1 MERGLNLSGDLL
13 AALDGETFARTLL
26 GFDPDPIQA
35 RLLREEPSQ
44 LILNCSRQWGK
55 STVTAIKAI
64 HRAWSRPESLT
75 MVVAPSERQT
85 GEFVRKAS
93 VFVRRLGIKPRGD
106 GYNAISLL
114 LPNGS
119 RMLSVPAR
127 EANSRGFS
135 DVSLMIVDEA
145 SRVEEDHYEAMTP
158 SLDKLHGDLWLLS
171 TPWGKSGFFW
181 RTWAG
186 GDPDWTRVAVKA
198 TDCPR
203 LPALFLEKQRKEKGD
218 AVFRREFLCE
228 FMDADQSL
236 YNRDT
241 LLGLVRPDL
250 RPLWPGTV

>member
-1 MERGLNLSGDLL
+1 MERGLNLSGELL
-13 AALDGETFARTLL
+13 AALDGEAFARTLL

-35 RLLREEPSQ
+35 KLLRDEPAQ

-75 MVVAPSERQT
+75 LVVGPSERQT

-93 VFVRRLGIKPRGD
+93 VFVQRLGCRVRGD
-106 GYNAISLL
+106 GYNTISLL

-119 RMLSVPAR
+119 RMVSVPAR
-127 EANSRGFS
+127 EATSRGFS
-135 DVSLMIVDEA
+135 DVSLLIVDEA
-145 SRVEEDHYEAMTP
+145 ARVEDAHYSAMTP
-158 SLDKLHGDLWLLS
+158 ALDKFHGDQWLLS

-181 RTWAG
+181 RTWADR
-186 GDPDWTRVAVKA
+186 DPDWTRVAVKA

-203 LPALFLEKQRKEKGD
+203 LPERFLAQQLKEKGD

-228 FMDADQSL
+228 FMDTDQS
-236 YNRDT
+236 NFDRDT
-241 LLGLVRPDL
+241 LMRAVRAEL
-250 RPLWPGTV
+250 KPLWPGTV